1 MNLRARIVVP
11 VARPTIEDGVVCL
24 EGERIAWVGRHADL
38 PAQFAGPEHDLGE
51 VILLPGLINAH
62 CHLDYTDM
70 AGQLTPPRHFVDW
83 IKAIVALKSSWSTE
97 EFAKSW
103 RSGAEMLLR
112 TGTTTV
118 ADIEAVPGILPTA
131 WEATPLRVHSFREL
145 LGIRSS
151 SSAAELVSHAASSLA
166 ALPGADHRVGLSPH
180 ATYTTSHELLDLA
193 AQEAWRRRWRLTTH
207 VSESEE
213 EFEMFMYRHG
223 PMFDWLK
230 GQRDMTDCGR
240 GSPIQHLERAG
251 YLNENLIAVHVNY
264 LWRHDAGILGRG
276 QVSVVHCPRSHD
288 FFRHLRFPR
297 QELESAGVNICLGT
311 DSLASVRIER
321 GAKPELNLF
330 EEMRAFLGRS
340 PDVAPDAVLRMA
352 TMNGARALGR
362 AGELGELTPGA
373 MADLITI
380 PHRGSSANAVEAAV
394 QHQGEVSSSMID
406 GRWVFGENQTA
417 R

>member
-1 MNLRARIVVP
+1 
-11 VARPTIEDGVVCL
+11 
-24 EGERIAWVGRHADL
+24 
-38 PAQFAGPEHDLGE
+38 
-51 VILLPGLINAH
+51 
-62 CHLDYTDM
+62 
-70 AGQLTPPRHFVDW
+70 
-83 IKAIVALKSSWSTE
+83 
-97 EFAKSW
+97 
-103 RSGAEMLLR
+103 MLLR

-118 ADIEAVPGILPTA
+118 ADIEAVPGILPAA

-151 SSAAELVSHAASSLA
+151 SSAADLVSKAASSLA

-180 ATYTTSHELLDLA
+180 ATYTTSHEMLDLA

-207 VSESEE
+207 ISESEE

-240 GSPIQHLERAG
+240 GSPVQHLERAG

-276 QVSVVHCPRSHD
+276 QVSVAHCPRSHD
-288 FFRHLRFPR
+288 FFHHLRFPR

-311 DSLASVRIER
+311 DSLASVRVER
-321 GAKPELNLF
+321 GVRPELNLF
-330 EEMRAFLGRS
+330 EEMRAFLSRS
-340 PDVAPDAVLRMA
+340 PEVPPDTVLRMA

-362 AGELGELTPGA
+362 VGELGELTPGA
-373 MADLITI
+373 MADLIVV
-380 PHRGSSANAVEAAV
+380 PHTGSPAQAVEAAV
-394 QHQGEVSSSMID
+394 QHQGEVKASMIN

>member
-1 MNLRARIVVP
+1 MNLRARTVVP

-24 EGERIAWVGRHADL
+24 QGHRIAWVGRRADV

-62 CHLDYTDM
+62 CHLDYTGM
-70 AGQLTPPRHFVDW
+70 AGQLSPPKHFVDW
-83 IKAIVALKSSWSTE
+83 IKGIVALKSSWTTE

-103 RSGAEMLLR
+103 RLGADMLLR

-118 ADIEAVPGILPTA
+118 ADIEAVPGLIPSA
-131 WEATPLRVHSFREL
+131 WDATPLRVHSFREL
-145 LGIRSS
+145 LGIKH
-151 SSAAELVSHAASSLA
+151 SATAADLVSKAGLDLASMAGSEN
-166 ALPGADHRVGLSPH
+166 RVGLSPH

-213 EFEMFMYRHG
+213 EFEMFMYRNG

-230 GQRDMTDCGR
+230 GQRDMSDCGR
-240 GSPIQHLERAG
+240 GSPVQHLERAG

-276 QVSVVHCPRSHD
+276 QVSVVHCPRSHE

-311 DSLASVRIER
+311 DSLASVRTEK
-321 GAKPELNLF
+321 GHALELNLF
-330 EEMRAFLGRS
+330 HEMRSFLGRS
-340 PDVAPDAVLRMA
+340 PEVSPNAVLRMA
-352 TMNGARALGR
+352 TVNGARALGR
-362 AGELGELTPGA
+362 AGQLGELTPGA
-373 MADLITI
+373 TADLIAL
-380 PHRGSSANAVEAAV
+380 PHNGSSAKAIEAILN
-394 QHQGEVSSSMID
+394 HQGDIRSSMIN
-406 GRWVFGENQTA
+406 GRWVFGEHKTA